1 VGTDETARGDVHAD
15 EYFVGISSD
24 GEAID
29 ATRELVD
36 AALHTRDGKAQR
48 VDCTYSVCPH
58 AEKLNLFQISAA
70 TWQNNNERSSPDEF
84 PVCLARNTPVS
95 DWSFPY
101 GGQ

>member
-1 VGTDETARGDVHAD
+1 MGTDETARGDVHAD

-48 VDCTYSVCPH
+48 VEMHLFCVSTCRKIEFISNFSRH
-58 AEKLNLFQISAA
+58 LAE
-70 TWQNNNERSSPDEF
+70 
-84 PVCLARNTPVS
+84 
-95 DWSFPY
+95 
-101 GGQ
+101 